1 MLYPVYVYLGDEKHA
16 HGVAI
21 PDFPGCFSGAD
32 EWDNL
37 PRMIQEAVEVYF
49 EGEDMEIPAPTP
61 LEQVARNPEYAGGV
75 WMLVDI
81 DLARVNTKSVRVNIS
96 LPANLISKIDSYAQ
110 SHHMSRSG
118 FIAKAAEEVL
128 KQGRAA

>member
-1 MLYPVYVYLGDEKHA
+1 MLYPVYVYLGDGQHA
-16 HGVAI
+16 HGAVI
-21 PDFPGCFSGAD
+21 PDFPGCFPGAD
-32 EWDNL
+32 EWEDL

-49 EGEDMEIPAPTP
+49 EGEDMEIPAPSP
-61 LEQVARNPEYAGGV
+61 LEQVALDPEYVGGV

-81 DLARVNTKSVRVNIS
+81 DLTKVSTKSVRVNIS
-96 LPANLISKIDSYAQ
+96 LPANLVSKIDSYAQ

-128 KQGRAA
+128 RHGKAA